1 METITITLP
10 QVKVNLPIED
20 ITFDTLENTVF
31 DINRQIGQ
39 KALEKALYDID
50 DKLRQTRQKG
60 TLKNTGKRPKYFLT
74 RLGDIR
80 YKRTRYKD
88 KEGNTRYLLNERLG
102 LEKNQRIS
110 LSRAKIEMLIST
122 ITTYRGTK
130 KNVELLTGYTRSHEA
145 IRQSVIKE
153 AKRIIAHQHHSIEKT
168 RRLEDKEEN
177 FTVANDIAYV
187 ESDATFIRL
196 QRRRKRT
203 RKGKVYI
210 LRTKHRRRRQKS
222 IEVKLGIGYTDK
234 VKRYENGRGKGLKLK
249 DKFTYASIGNG
260 KTFME
265 NLSLIAEKKLSIS
278 KAKAIIF
285 GGDGGLYIT
294 KGIKDYFT
302 GAIYILS
309 KFHIKRNIKRALA
322 SRPKTQSL
330 LNELLKR
337 DEIDKVLSVLR
348 RIITRTKNRKKKK
361 LLKEL
366 HTYIDQNQEGI
377 NPIKRIEDKAIRDR
391 VKGAGAME
399 PNVDKF
405 LAHRFKKRGMSW
417 SIKGALGL
425 LKVKETIVN
434 GEWDNWWYK
443 DRDETI
449 QIDPKP
455 LKQLSAKDFW
465 KQKQTTP
472 LIEATMPALRGPDQS
487 EPWAKVLRRL
497 QSINYYN

>member
-1 METITITLP
+1 METITITFP
-10 QVKVNLPIED
+10 QVKINLGIND
-20 ITFDTLENTVF
+20 ITFDTLENSVF
-31 DINRQIGQ
+31 DITQQIGQ

-60 TLKNTGKRPKYFLT
+60 TLKNTGKRPKYLLT

-88 KEGNTRYLLNERLG
+88 KEGNARYLLNERLG

-122 ITTYRGTK
+122 IATYRGAK
-130 KNVELLTGYTRSHEA
+130 QNVELLTGCTRSHEA

-153 AKRIIAHQHHSIEKT
+153 AKRIIAHQEHSIEKT

-177 FTVANDIAYV
+177 SKVPNDIAYV

-196 QRRRKRT
+196 QRRRKR
-203 RKGKVYI
+203 KGGTPTP
-210 LRTKHRRRRQKS
+210 RTKRRRRRQKS
-222 IEVKLGIGYTDK
+222 IEVKLAIGYRDK
-234 VKRYENGRGKGLKLK
+234 IKRYHNSRGNGLKLK
-249 DKFTYASIGNG
+249 DKFTYAQIGNG
-260 KTFME
+260 KRFME

-294 KGIKDYFT
+294 KGIKDYFS
-302 GAIYILS
+302 GAIYVLC
-309 KFHIKRNIKRALA
+309 KFHLKRNIKRALA
-322 SRPKTQSL
+322 SRPNTQSL
-330 LNELLKR
+330 INEFLKK
-337 DEIDKVLSVLR
+337 DKIDKALSVLT
-348 RIITRTKNRKKKK
+348 RIITQTKDRKKKK

-366 HTYIDQNQEGI
+366 HTYIDQNREGI

-391 VKGAGAME
+391 IKGTGAME

-417 SIKGALGL
+417 SVKGALSL
-425 LKVKETIVN
+425 LKVKETIAN
-434 GEWDNWWYK
+434 GEWDSWWHK
-443 DRDETI
+443 DRDCPI
-449 QIDPKP
+449 QIDTKP

-465 KQKQTTP
+465 KQRQTVP
-472 LIEATMPALRGPDQS
+472 LIEATIPALRGPDQG
-487 EPWAKVLRRL
+487 EPWVKVLRRL
-497 QSINYYN
+497 QNINYYN